1 MGTRMT
7 NLRNMGMLMIIMDM
21 HMITKLDMDMLMTM
35 MYMTVDMK
43 IGDSKDLLKVW
54 SVYQIHFDIC
64 FCLCCKLHVFLWFT
78 RPKWHQYAVD

>member
-1 MGTRMT
+1 MT

-43 IGDSKDLLKVW
+43 IGDSKDLLKV
-54 SVYQIHFDIC
+54 
-64 FCLCCKLHVFLWFT
+64 
-78 RPKWHQYAVD
+78 